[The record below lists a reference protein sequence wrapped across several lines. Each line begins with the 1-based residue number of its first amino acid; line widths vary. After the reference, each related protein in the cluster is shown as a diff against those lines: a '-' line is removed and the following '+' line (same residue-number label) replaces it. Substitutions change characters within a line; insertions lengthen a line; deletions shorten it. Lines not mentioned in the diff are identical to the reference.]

1 MINACIDWCFG
12 DKGLCLSKDAL
23 FRDWMVAFYIFPF
36 LSALRNYLPNV
47 LVCVGFFYFFFIV
60 FSFLARPV
68 VECLNPQIR
77 QRKEK
82 SQSESQP
89 ASQTGLWRPQHV
101 NNETAAALSSP
112 DTQTELW

>member
-12 DKGLCLSKDAL
+12 DKGLWLSKDAL
-23 FRDWMVAFYIFPF
+23 FRDWMVAFCIFPF
-36 LSALRNYLPNV
+36 LSALFNYLPNV
-47 LVCVGFFYFFFIV
+47 LVCVGFFLFV
-60 FSFLARPV
+60 FVPSCLSARPV

-82 SQSESQP
+82 SQFESQP
-89 ASQTGLWRPQHV
+89 ALQTGLLRPPHV
-101 NNETAAALSSP
+101 NNETAAALFSP

>member
-47 LVCVGFFYFFFIV
+47 LVCVGFFFFF
-60 FSFLARPV
+60 FNCFFLPRSTSGRMFKPT
-68 VECLNPQIR
+68 N
-77 QRKEK
+77 
-82 SQSESQP
+82 SSEEGEIS
-89 ASQTGLWRPQHV
+89 V
-101 NNETAAALSSP
+101 
-112 DTQTELW
+112 